1 MLGSLNRQFLES
13 QWWCLKKGYYAHS
26 WERLKRRYRENRDI
40 GRYRTEAK
48 VWAEDLAVPA
58 EQALRELGILPEGTP
73 MPRIDPAVVTK
84 AHERAESSGVE
95 MGGPADLELLYAAI
109 RLSGAQKIVET
120 GVAYGYSSLVIL
132 TALKDRPDGH
142 LVSVDMPYPL
152 KGADDA
158 VGLLVPQ
165 DLRAKWDLLR
175 KPDRNGI
182 GEALNRLKGP
192 LDLCH
197 YDSDKSYWGFS
208 FGYPALYDALRPGGI
223 FISDDIQGNTFFR
236 DFFDAKGVP
245 YRVVP
250 CDSKFV
256 GILRKPAP

>member
-1 MLGSLNRQFLES
+1 MFGSLNRQFLES

-26 WERLKRRYRENRDI
+26 WERLKRRYRENRDT
-40 GRYRTEAK
+40 GRYRAEAK
-48 VWAEDLAVPA
+48 AWAESVAIPA
-58 EQALRELGILPEGTP
+58 EQALRELGILPEGSARP
-73 MPRIDPAVVTK
+73 KIDPTVITEAYARAK
-84 AHERAESSGVE
+84 ASGVD

-109 RLSGAQKIVET
+109 RLGGAERVLET
-120 GVAYGYSSLVIL
+120 GVAYGFSSLVIL
-132 TALKDRPDGH
+132 TALQDREAAQ

-152 KGADDA
+152 KGTDDA
-158 VGLLVPQ
+158 VGLLVTQ
-165 DLRAKWDLLR
+165 DLKAKWQLQR

-182 GEALNRLKGP
+182 FEALRTLHGP

-197 YDSDKSYWGFS
+197 YDSDKSYWGFR
-208 FGYPALYDALRPGGI
+208 FAFPVLYDALRPGGI

-256 GILRKPAP
+256 GILRKPAQ